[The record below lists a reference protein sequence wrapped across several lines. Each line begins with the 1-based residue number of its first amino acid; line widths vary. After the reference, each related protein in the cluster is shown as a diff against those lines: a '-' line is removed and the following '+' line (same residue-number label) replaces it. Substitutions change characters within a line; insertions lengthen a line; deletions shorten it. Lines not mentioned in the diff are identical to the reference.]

1 MRVAS
6 TASVG
11 PCRRSLAEA
20 HFSDMILE
28 HCRLGA
34 DMVVCAGVQGTIDSR
49 VEPGMP
55 EIMHMTVMAESKLDI
70 VPLTK
75 HIGAEIRGLDL
86 REKPDDATIKAIY
99 QAWLDHI
106 VIIFPDQKLS
116 QEDLIRVTGYFG
128 EQGMPR
134 RPPKFFPKG
143 YAKILPGIMLISN
156 IRENGEPIG
165 ALPDGE
171 MMFHHDMIHSEL
183 PDKATLLLSVEIPS
197 AGGNT
202 LFASGYAAYDTLDPA
217 VRNRLEG
224 RLAIHHYNYG
234 STQRGDSKGTEAFG
248 ECKHPVFRTHEDTN
262 RKAVYVNRLMTV
274 GVEGIPQDEANQL
287 LNAVFDHA
295 EKPEFVYE
303 HVWRVGD
310 LLLWDNRC
318 SSHARTDFPSS
329 ERRLMLRTTVKGAVK
344 PY

>member
-1 MRVAS
+1 MNV
-6 TASVG
+6 
-11 PCRRSLAEA
+11 
-20 HFSDMILE
+20 
-28 HCRLGA
+28 
-34 DMVVCAGVQGTIDSR
+34 
-49 VEPGMP
+49 
-55 EIMHMTVMAESKLDI
+55 MTKTRFEV
-70 VPLTK
+70 VPLTR
-75 HIGAEIRGLDL
+75 HIGAELRGIDL
-86 REKPDDATIKAIY
+86 RQKPDEETVKAIY

-106 VIIFPDQKLS
+106 VIVFPGQQLS

-171 MMFHHDMIHSEL
+171 MMFHHDMIHSEM
-183 PDKATLLLSVEIPS
+183 PDKGTLLYSVEIPS

-202 LFASGYAAYDTLDPA
+202 LFASGYAAYHTLDPKI
-217 VRNRLEG
+217 RSKLEG
-224 RLAIHHYNYG
+224 RKAIHHYNYG
-234 STQRGDSKGTEAFG
+234 SVQKGDGKGTEAFG
-248 ECKHPVFRTHEDTN
+248 ECVHPVFRTHEDTG

-274 GVEGIPQDEANQL
+274 GVEGMSPEESGPL

-295 EKPEFVYE
+295 ERPEFVYE
-303 HVWRVGD
+303 HVWRIGD

-318 SSHARTDFPSS
+318 SSHARTDFPST
-329 ERRLMLRTTVKGAVK
+329 ERRLMLRTTVKGAVR